1 METRAYSPLPY
12 TALHHVMRDYV
23 MGSALLAACASTPTV
38 ALFGSA
44 RTASNAPLYEAAR
57 QTARLLAEAG
67 FGIITGGG
75 PGIMEAANRGA
86 REGGARSLGCPIQ
99 LARAEP
105 ANPYLDV
112 VIPFAFFAPR
122 KATLLAAACAFVVFP
137 GGFGTLDELFEVLV
151 AMQTHKLAPV
161 PLVLYGR
168 EFWRGMVEWL
178 RQALLAAGM
187 IDADDLHLLRL
198 TDEPGEIVTHIRAW
212 HEQSAS
218 LVANPALPTVH
229 GTKGAA

>member
-1 METRAYSPLPY
+1 MEAIDSPLPH
-12 TALHHVMRDYV
+12 TTLHHVMRDYV
-23 MGSALLAACASTPTV
+23 MGSALLATCASTPTV

-44 RTASNAPLYEAAR
+44 RTTSAAPLYEAAR
-57 QTARLLAEAG
+57 ETARLLAQAG

-99 LARAEP
+99 LERAEP
-105 ANPYLDV
+105 ANPYV
-112 VIPFAFFAPR
+112 ESAVSFTFFAPR

-168 EFWRGMVEWL
+168 QFWRGMLEWL
-178 RQALLAAGM
+178 RQALLATGM
-187 IDADDLHLLRL
+187 IDADDLHLLAIA
-198 TDEPGEIVTHIRAW
+198 DAPAEAV
-212 HEQSAS
+212 S
-218 LVANPALPTVH
+218 LVT
-229 GTKGAA
+229 AAQVVAEPVTEPLSPLLQEVES